1 MLIGLYLIDTLHDAH
16 AKVNM
21 GTQKP
26 FVKPFVKPIKED
38 ERFYKYCSLLKSSHE
53 VILLVAFFS
62 FCLPLLV
69 LPLLGF
75 ICSFCEWTRECYIS
89 CSYVRLHIVRSL
101 PATHILSSLFSLLS
115 LCFFCNPRWAP
126 RCVNTLISTLD
137 AHAHGEILPM
147 REEREK
153 ERKREREERER
164 RENPLPPPP

>member
-1 MLIGLYLIDTLHDAH
+1 MCIQIVLGNFYHTLMLIGLYLIDTLHDAH

-115 LCFFCNPRWAP
+115 LSLSVSSVIR
-126 RCVNTLISTLD
+126 
-137 AHAHGEILPM
+137 GELHDVLT
-147 REEREK
+147 R
-153 ERKREREERER
+153 
-164 RENPLPPPP
+164 

>member
-1 MLIGLYLIDTLHDAH
+1 MCIQTVLGNFYHTLMLIGLYLIDTLHDAH

-69 LPLLGF
+69 LPPPV
-75 ICSFCEWTRECYIS
+75 SFVRFVSLHVSIIFRVLMFGYIS
-89 CSYVRLHIVRSL
+89 YDRYQPPISSVSSVIRGELHDVLTR
-101 PATHILSSLFSLLS
+101 
-115 LCFFCNPRWAP
+115 
-126 RCVNTLISTLD
+126 
-137 AHAHGEILPM
+137 
-147 REEREK
+147 
-153 ERKREREERER
+153 
-164 RENPLPPPP
+164 